1 MLDASIYL
9 FYGAEQNS
17 WCADKDGN
25 KDIGSYKPSKRDG
38 HGRSTGDPKTKS
50 HRTRICRRK
59 PMPLDESYL
68 LRMTSVFQ

>member
-1 MLDASIYL
+1 MDGGAKYEAGLDAPPSMLDASIYL

-38 HGRSTGDPKTKS
+38 HGRSTGRP
-50 HRTRICRRK
+50 
-59 PMPLDESYL
+59 
-68 LRMTSVFQ
+68 